1 MTGQKDENYSS
12 GKYRLK
18 LVVIKALI
26 RCMSVLMSS
35 FLNRLIFPKRVS
47 PQKNSNR
54 VKRTQM
60 GANVDFMYSP
70 VFGHIRS
77 GDALVPCQRQAPINY
92 SYKMLLS
99 PQTCSFHISCRQHW
113 RILIPHSWVTARLYF
128 HFTLLLAIMKIF
140 SPTTFLP
147 LGRNSKTVC

>member
-12 GKYRLK
+12 GKSRLK

-26 RCMSVLMSS
+26 RCMRVLMSS

-54 VKRTQM
+54 VKWTQM
-60 GANVDFMYSP
+60 GANVDFMCSP

-99 PQTCSFHISCRQHW
+99 PQSCSFRISCRQHW
-113 RILIPHSWVTARLYF
+113 RILNPHSWVTARLYF